1 MKQAFNYLFGL
12 FCLLGLLPK
21 QLHAQL
27 EQHARWEV
35 KAQVS
40 SAKVGEEIDIIFTTT
55 IDKDWYLYS
64 SDFDPDLGPTV
75 TTFEFKKHPSYEL
88 VGGIRAINP
97 QKKYDDIFEGDVTF
111 FKKKGEFRQKIKVLK
126 APLLLEGEIDYQTCS
141 DISGLCTQGN
151 YTIRFSGVEII
162 VSNSTDTESKGE
174 EKVQNTE
181 EKKESQDTQAATTD
195 SSQTKEEVKSKEL
208 EEETASQEVSA
219 STDSNGGLWA
229 FLGIAFVGG
238 LFALLTPCVYPM
250 IPMTVSLF
258 MKGDTAA
265 PADESPEA
273 RQARERANRRKG
285 IVKAM
290 VYGLSI
296 IAIYGLIG
304 LVASLAFGIEFS
316 NDLSTHWLPNILF
329 FVIFL
334 VFGMS
339 FLGMFELVLPS
350 GFVNRIDRKADQGGY
365 AGVFFMAFTLVLVS
379 FSCTAPIAGSLIF
392 ASVQGEVIRPVLGMV
407 AFSSAFALP
416 FVGFALFPTAMKGLP
431 KSGGWLNTVKVFLGF
446 VELALAFKFLSTAD
460 LSYHWG
466 ILDRDVFLVFWIV
479 IFALLG
485 FYLLGK
491 IQLPHDSKIEKLSV
505 PRLMV
510 AITVFSFTL
519 YMIPGLFGANLKLL
533 AGIIPPQ
540 STHNFDVPSLAA
552 SQGLQTLPATTQTVS
567 EKVKYADFLHL
578 PHRLQGFFEYEQG
591 IAYAKKV
598 NKPIFLDFTG
608 HGCANCR
615 KMEEYVWNDP
625 RILRILNE
633 EYVIISLYV
642 DDKTPLPEAEWYQS
656 KTGGIKKTIGKKNLH
671 LQADLFES
679 IAQPYYVLMDA
690 EGNRLVNSEV
700 GYDPDK
706 NKFLNFL
713 ERGVENFKK
722 KQPAKTVAAVKP

>member
-1 MKQAFNYLFGL
+1 MKPSLKYLFGL
-12 FCLLGLLPK
+12 LCLIGLLPR
-21 QLHAQL
+21 QANAQL

-40 SAKVGEEIDIIFTTT
+40 SAKAGEEIDIIFTAI

-97 QKKYDDIFEGDVTF
+97 QKKYDEIFEGDVTF
-111 FKKKGEFRQKIKVLK
+111 FKKKAEFRQKIKLLK

-151 YTIRFSGVEII
+151 YNIRFSGVEII
-162 VSNSTDTESKGE
+162 ASNGSDTESKGK

-181 EKKESQDTQAATTD
+181 ENKDSQMAKALQNDSIATKTIP
-195 SSQTKEEVKSKEL
+195 L
-208 EEETASQEVSA
+208 EEERALPEEQGTANA
-219 STDSNGGLWA
+219 NGGLWA

-238 LFALLTPCVYPM
+238 LLALLTPCVYPM

-258 MKGDTAA
+258 MKGDKPA
-265 PADESPEA
+265 PPDESTED
-273 RQARERANRRKG
+273 RQARERTNRRKG
-285 IVKAM
+285 IMKAM
-290 VYGLSI
+290 VYGISI
-296 IAIYGLIG
+296 ITIYGFIG

-329 FVIFL
+329 FLIFL
-334 VFGMS
+334 IFGMS

-350 GFVNRIDRKADQGGY
+350 SFVNRIDRKADQGGY

-460 LSYHWG
+460 LAYHWG
-466 ILDRDVFLVFWIV
+466 LLDRDVFLVFWIV

-540 STHNFDVPSLAA
+540 STHNFDVPALAA
-552 SQGLQTLPATTQTVS
+552 SQGFQAASANTQLAS

-578 PHRLQGFFEYEQG
+578 PHRLQGFFDYEQG
-591 IAYAKKV
+591 LAYAKKV

-615 KMEEYVWNDP
+615 KMEEYVWSDP
-625 RILRILNE
+625 RILRVLNE

-642 DDKTPLPEAEWYQS
+642 DDKTPLPEAEWYAS
-656 KTGGIKKTIGKKNLH
+656 KTGGIKKTLGKKNLH

-690 EGNRLVNSEV
+690 QGNRLVKSEM

-706 NKFLNFL
+706 DKFLSFL
-713 ERGVENFKK
+713 ERGVTTFKQQ
-722 KQPAKTVAAVKP
+722 QPAKTVAAVKP